1 MNFFFDMFI
10 KKPQTS
16 NIEGVEIQ
24 RSSRRTRTVS
34 LKIKNGK
41 PVIFCP
47 NFVND
52 NYLRKIILKKKKWI
66 EHNLK
71 KKKPIIEFSEKKK
84 FPILGKNYKIL
95 FLNCKKT
102 EVKIIENFI
111 RISCNNKLNMR
122 SVFISWL
129 KNQSKEYLKNRV
141 SILSKRI
148 KIDPRAVFVK
158 TYRARWGCCTS
169 KSEIFLN
176 WKLILLPKRIID
188 YVIFHELS
196 HILVPNHSKGFWLT
210 VKKFDSNYIQKKD
223 WLKKNG
229 CSYIQFK

>member
-47 NFVND
+47 NFVDD
-52 NYLRKIILKKKKWI
+52 NYLRKIILKKKNWI

-71 KKKPIIEFSEKKK
+71 KKKTIIEFSEKKK
-84 FPILGKNYKIL
+84 FPILGENYKIL

-196 HILVPNHSKGFWLT
+196 HILVPNHSKVFWLT
-210 VKKFDSNYIQKKD
+210 VEKFDSNYIEKKD

>member
-122 SVFISWL
+122 SVFMSWL

-210 VKKFDSNYIQKKD
+210 VKKFDSNYIEKKD

>member
-1 MNFFFDMFI
+1 MN
-10 KKPQTS
+10 
-16 NIEGVEIQ
+16 
-24 RSSRRTRTVS
+24 
-34 LKIKNGK
+34 
-41 PVIFCP
+41 
-47 NFVND
+47 
-52 NYLRKIILKKKKWI
+52 IILKKKKT
-66 EHNLK
+66 
-71 KKKPIIEFSEKKK
+71 IIEFSEKKK

-210 VKKFDSNYIQKKD
+210 VKKFDSNYIEKKD